1 MFDLSDEDLARI
13 GVEFF
18 WYRNGTLISTN
29 NSFQEGPF
37 NCSMPVFGFGGIICA
52 GNGTI
57 GPYTIK
63 AVAIDDYGSAEYSW
77 NVSYFVW
84 HPPEIIDEEDQ
95 STVAKIVKTINENT
109 MTVIIAI
116 LATLVL
122 SLLVVRLRQNKPNK
136 TPTNPPPSQ
145 SFSHNTNQHRYEQ
158 EQPKYSEVMAAPD
171 LSMFESNR
179 K

>member
-1 MFDLSDEDLARI
+1 
-13 GVEFF
+13 
-18 WYRNGTLISTN
+18 
-29 NSFQEGPF
+29 
-37 NCSMPVFGFGGIICA
+37 MPVFGFGGIICA

-84 HPPEIIDEEDQ
+84 HPPEIIDDEDQ
-95 STVAKIVKTINENT
+95 STVARIVKTINENT
-109 MTVIIAI
+109 MTIIIAI

-158 EQPKYSEVMAAPD
+158 QQPKYSEVIAAPD
-171 LSMFESNR
+171 LSVFESNR